1 MGVFCEVFG
10 HSFGQSWDAE
20 PVRSSDGALMVHSWS
35 CRWCQAGTET
45 YEPMDAFIERMT
57 DRAIRSGRSIMPLPD
72 RLSPPKPDKILESP
86 EAREWK
92 RWPQGMSLRKL

>member
-1 MGVFCEVFG
+1 MGVFCELFG

-20 PVRSSDGALMVHSWS
+20 AVRSSDGALMVHAWS
-35 CRWCQAGTET
+35 CRRCQATTRT

-57 DRAIRSGRSIMPLPD
+57 ERAIRSGGAIRPQPD
-72 RLSPPKPDKILESP
+72 WMGPPKPAKFLEPP
-86 EAREWK
+86 EPRGWK